1 LTDGYIWAIQKG
13 VIVKVLI
20 VDDDLGVRTIL
31 KAGLEREPGY
41 QVICVA
47 SSEQALAVAYEHNP
61 DVVLLDVMMT
71 GMNGW
76 ELCRQLRNVSDVP
89 ILFVSAK
96 SNESDITMGLG
107 CGADDYITKPFGLA
121 ELKARLKAVLRRTG
135 SHSSHNRESYDDG
148 VLHIDLQNNV
158 IRKGDRSISLTP
170 KEFQLL
176 ACLVRNMGR
185 VVPHVELLRSVWG
198 PGYETERG
206 YLALYVCYLRQKLED
221 DPKHP
226 RYVCTRFRV
235 GYYFRSA
242 YDSSSVSGS

>member
-1 LTDGYIWAIQKG
+1 M
-13 VIVKVLI
+13 KVLI
-20 VDDDLGVRTIL
+20 VDDDLSVRAVL

-41 QVICVA
+41 QVVCVA
-47 SSEQALAVAYEHNP
+47 SGEQALATAYEHNP
-61 DVVLLDVMMT
+61 DVVLLDVMMA
-71 GMNGW
+71 GMSGW
-76 ELCRQLRNVSDVP
+76 DLCRQLRNVSDVP
-89 ILFVSAK
+89 IIFVSAK
-96 SNESDITMGLG
+96 SRESDIVMGLA

-121 ELKARLKAVLRRTG
+121 ELKARLAAALRRVR
-135 SHSSHNRESYDDG
+135 SHNTHTRQRYDDG
-148 VLHIDLQNNV
+148 VLHIDLQDKV
-158 IRKGDRSISLTP
+158 VRKGDRSISLTP

-185 VVPHVELLRSVWG
+185 VVPHVELLRKVWG

-242 YDSSSVSGS
+242 YDSSSVNGS